1 MDKIAAWLDRHN
13 VNLVAAFVT
22 AILLV
27 GAGIFPLKRLLQ
39 RVRAAAPEIVGTRS
53 TLA

>member
-22 AILLV
+22 AIHLV
-27 GAGIFPLKRLLQ
+27 GAGIFLLKATGPMRLVQ
-39 RVRAAAPEIVGTRS
+39 GNSRVLES
-53 TLA
+53 TDL